1 MPKSYT
7 YLCEQ
12 EANYTS
18 EHGAEHSLPCFGGLS
33 LLCVLPCE
41 KLGEARIDIFKLA
54 VYFRIADKLLTL
66 PVVEI
71 IVELL

>member
-1 MPKSYT
+1 MPKSYA

-12 EANYTS
+12 EAHDAS
-18 EHGAEHSLPCFGGLS
+18 EHGAEHSLPCFGGFC
-33 LLCVLPCE
+33 LLCVLPCK

-54 VYFRIADKLLTL
+54 VYFRIADKLLAL

-71 IVELL
+71 IVKLL

>member
-7 YLCEQ
+7 YLREQ
-12 EANYTS
+12 EAHDAS
-18 EHGAEHSLPCFGGLS
+18 KHGAEHSLPCFGGLG
-33 LLCVLPCE
+33 LLSVLPCE
-41 KLGEARIDIFKLA
+41 KLGKTGVYVFKLA
-54 VYFRIADKLLTL
+54 VYFRIADKLLAL

>member
-12 EANYTS
+12 EAHDAS
-18 EHGAEHSLPCFGGLS
+18 EHGAEYGLPCFGGFS

-41 KLGEARIDIFKLA
+41 KLGKTGVYVFKLA
-54 VYFRIADKLLTL
+54 VYFRIADKLLAL

-71 IVELL
+71 IVKLL

>member
-1 MPKSYT
+1 MPKSYA
-7 YLCEQ
+7 YLCKQ
-12 EANYTS
+12 ETNYAS
-18 EHGAEHSLPCFGGLS
+18 EYRAQHCLPCFGGFS
-33 LLCVLPCE
+33 LLCVLPCK

-54 VYFRIADKLLTL
+54 VYFRIADKLLAL

>member
-1 MPKSYT
+1 MPKSYA

-12 EANYTS
+12 EADDAS
-18 EHGAEHSLPCFGGLS
+18 KHSAEHGLPCFGGLG
-33 LLCVLPCE
+33 LLGVLPCE

>member
-12 EANYTS
+12 ETNYAS
-18 EHGAEHSLPCFGGLS
+18 EYRAQHCLPCFGGLG
-33 LLCVLPCE
+33 LLSVLPCE
-41 KLGEARIDIFKLA
+41 KLGKTGVYVFKLA

>member
-1 MPKSYT
+1 MPKSYA

-12 EANYTS
+12 EAHDAS
-18 EHGAEHSLPCFGGLS
+18 KHSAEHGLPCFGGLG
-33 LLCVLPCE
+33 LLSVLPCE
-41 KLGEARIDIFKLA
+41 KLGKTGVYVFKLA

>member
-12 EANYTS
+12 EAHDAS
-18 EHGAEHSLPCFGGLS
+18 EHSAEYGLPCFGGLG
-33 LLCVLPCE
+33 LLSVLPCE

-71 IVELL
+71 IVKLL